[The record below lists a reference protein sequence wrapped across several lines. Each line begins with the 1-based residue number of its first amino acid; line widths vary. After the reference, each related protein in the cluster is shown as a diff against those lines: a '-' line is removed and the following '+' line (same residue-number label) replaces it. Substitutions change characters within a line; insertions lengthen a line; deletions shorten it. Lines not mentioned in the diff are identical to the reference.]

1 MDINY
6 HSYGDLWMYP
16 WGYTTMPTP
25 DSALFGD
32 LARECIVYNGYTWG
46 QSSVVNYYTNGDAK
60 DWWYGETSAKPK
72 GFNFTVEIGD
82 DFWQAVSDSSVIV
95 SQFNANLMPNLLS
108 SEAAGVYLGITGT
121 QVVGGGVQHPG
132 DTVRATVT
140 LKNKAMMDTAK
151 GVWGRLT
158 TADPYV
164 TLLQDS
170 ASYADFSPRQ
180 SRDNSALPFRFAVSS
195 GCPAVHTVP
204 FRLHIRGNNSYASSD
219 TFSIIIGLGSAK
231 YQPTPDNSTPSAVY
245 YAVEDS
251 DGVDRAPVYSWV
263 EIRSLGTQL
272 TALNTDDATA
282 AVTLPFTF
290 KWYGTGYTTLSVCS
304 NGWVSF
310 GSNTSTAYSNTTIP
324 SSTFATPTIFM
335 NWDDLTGSST
345 GAWVGYYYDTANR
358 RFIVEYDSIATLSGG
373 ARHKFQLI
381 LYDSTGTGTKAS
393 KYYDA
398 VVQYQILT
406 PGTSSSIGFQRSSTV
421 GAQELYNGVYAS
433 TMLPLGPNRAVRLT
447 GNPSNPLGVTFAN
460 MSAQS
465 TEKGIELSWRTE
477 SELDC
482 YQWEIERSQQSETG
496 YQKLGQV
503 AGQGTTSQATDYRY
517 TDGEDLFPG
526 GYYYRLNEIDGSGG
540 KRSYGPMFVQVGG
553 RELPLNYELGQSRP
567 NPSRGKVSI
576 SFALKK
582 AGKTSLTIY
591 NITGQ
596 AVRRLE
602 GGELPAGYHTRSWD
616 GRDMQGQAVTN
627 GVYFYKLS
635 SGEYNAVNKLTI
647 LR

>member
-1 MDINY
+1 V
-6 HSYGDLWMYP
+6 G
-16 WGYTTMPTP
+16 TP
-25 DSALFGD
+25 VLG
-32 LARECIVYNGYTWG
+32 YNGRTING
-46 QSSVVNYYTNGDAK
+46 NGRLDPSKSSKMSVGLKNDGAGYSYSTQGVLRCNNGLVVITDSTAA
-60 DWWYGETSAKPK
+60 YGTINPSASGTS
-72 GFNFTVEIGD
+72 GTDSFTVNCGAVPVGTVVTFTIVMRSTGVSERTASWTETVGD
-82 DFWQAVSDSSVIV
+82 IKYSV
-95 SQFNANLMPNLLS
+95 
-108 SEAAGVYLGITGT
+108 
-121 QVVGGGVQHPG
+121 
-132 DTVRATVT
+132 
-140 LKNKAMMDTAK
+140 
-151 GVWGRLT
+151 
-158 TADPYV
+158 
-164 TLLQDS
+164 
-170 ASYADFSPRQ
+170 
-180 SRDNSALPFRFAVSS
+180 
-195 GCPAVHTVP
+195 
-204 FRLHIRGNNSYASSD
+204 
-219 TFSIIIGLGSAK
+219 
-231 YQPTPDNSTPSAVY
+231 TPDNSTPSAVY